1 MIKIITYI
9 VFSIIQLISLF
20 CYAHQNSANIFL
32 TNHMNLIKSAFERW
46 DDTFYPGNSI
56 NKEWP
61 VVRFAPETR
70 AISFET
76 LLEKK

>member
-9 VFSIIQLISLF
+9 VFSIIQLISFF
-20 CYAHQNSANIFL
+20 CYAHQKSANIFI
-32 TNHMNLIKSAFERW
+32 TNHMNLINPAFESL
-46 DDTFYPGNSI
+46 DDTFHPGNKI